1 MSGHAPTRP
10 RSAASMSSQSALVEP
25 LAAVRARV
33 SVILSARNEEKHLAQ
48 ALDSIIVQTFL
59 DWECLI
65 FDDGSTDATY
75 DIALRYAAKDRRFR
89 VLSGME
95 SQGLARR
102 LNQLVLEA
110 RGSLVVR
117 MDADDEMLPD
127 RLQRQVA
134 AFAELSAADQLTT
147 VLGGSVLLMDPEGEM
162 IGERKAPQR
171 TTLSAREFPPVL
183 HPTVMASTA
192 WFRKYPYDESE
203 KFLRAEDS
211 ELWVR
216 ARSGTT
222 FRNIVEPVLRYRT
235 IGSFEPARFVR
246 SQRAMIRIG
255 LAHRAPLLLL
265 RGIVGLLVGSLAL
278 RSKSIMN
285 SAMWLRRKM
294 LGERITAIF
303 RRSVSAAV
311 QTSGRLA
318 VVAVSIVSFD
328 IGAVLHRNI
337 RGAFN
342 VSGSAAAFYCVLTML
357 VSFAIGL
364 PEGPTSKRQGFA
376 SCIFASLATLAC
388 VVVTMTFFPNLFPRF
403 FVLVAPALQ
412 TPLLFLAFLYSRR
425 DDAKEQQRVRV
436 FCVVERDEFERLVE
450 QVSSYPERPCSIVGF
465 ATPEQCEADLDNLR
479 ERVGSTKASVLV
491 LSNEAQAH
499 PRIVDEVRR
508 LHRAGVRVRPLARFY
523 EQWLGKLPLGELS
536 PMELMVDHSDIH
548 RLVYGRVKRA
558 IDVLGGLALGLVL
571 ALLIPFI
578 VVGNQF
584 GNRGPLLFRQRRVGR
599 DDTPFDLY
607 KLRSM
612 IVAES
617 DPSRPTGAGEWTREN
632 DERITRFG
640 RLLRRLHIDE
650 LPQFVNL
657 LRGQLSLVG
666 PRPEQPHYVAELES
680 VLPLYE
686 LRHGVRPGITGWA
699 QVKWPY
705 GSSME
710 DASQKLQY
718 DLYYVVHQGFGM
730 DIRTLARTVRS
741 VILRGGR

>member
-1 MSGHAPTRP
+1 
-10 RSAASMSSQSALVEP
+10 
-25 LAAVRARV
+25 
-33 SVILSARNEEKHLAQ
+33 
-48 ALDSIIVQTFL
+48 
-59 DWECLI
+59 
-65 FDDGSTDATY
+65 
-75 DIALRYAAKDRRFR
+75 
-89 VLSGME
+89 
-95 SQGLARR
+95 
-102 LNQLVLEA
+102 
-110 RGSLVVR
+110 
-117 MDADDEMLPD
+117 
-127 RLQRQVA
+127 
-134 AFAELSAADQLTT
+134 
-147 VLGGSVLLMDPEGEM
+147 
-162 IGERKAPQR
+162 
-171 TTLSAREFPPVL
+171 
-183 HPTVMASTA
+183 
-192 WFRKYPYDESE
+192 
-203 KFLRAEDS
+203 
-211 ELWVR
+211 
-216 ARSGTT
+216 
-222 FRNIVEPVLRYRT
+222 
-235 IGSFEPARFVR
+235 
-246 SQRAMIRIG
+246 
-255 LAHRAPLLLL
+255 
-265 RGIVGLLVGSLAL
+265 
-278 RSKSIMN
+278 
-285 SAMWLRRKM
+285 
-294 LGERITAIF
+294 
-303 RRSVSAAV
+303 
-311 QTSGRLA
+311 
-318 VVAVSIVSFD
+318 
-328 IGAVLHRNI
+328 
-337 RGAFN
+337 
-342 VSGSAAAFYCVLTML
+342 
-357 VSFAIGL
+357 
-364 PEGPTSKRQGFA
+364 
-376 SCIFASLATLAC
+376 
-388 VVVTMTFFPNLFPRF
+388 MTFFPNLFPRF
-403 FVLVAPALQ
+403 FVLVAPAFQ
-412 TPLLFLAFLYSRR
+412 TPLFFLAFLYSRR

-578 VVGNQF
+578 LVGNHF